1 MIPIKKARIVIVC
14 LLVAGALL
22 ALVYNICTQREVLYI
37 ASGVAV
43 VGTILILV
51 KELVSTWQG

>member
-1 MIPIKKARIVIVC
+1 MKKARIVIAC

-51 KELVSTWQG
+51 KELVSTRQG

>member
-1 MIPIKKARIVIVC
+1 MKKARIVIAC

-22 ALVYNICTQREVLYI
+22 ALVHTICTQREVLYI

-51 KELVSTWQG
+51 KELVSTRQG